1 MIHFLLTPNP
11 GNLVDTFHQIES
23 DEEETF
29 LDGDELEPEALDE
42 TFVPSKAVL
51 KAITKNCTRA
61 PSARILMRHHLV
73 SFHFIGLNWLITMNA
88 ITYWNYGVVGCQVE
102 LSMLGICCVPCRMC
116 GRSGIWAYRVHG
128 SRVDM

>member
-1 MIHFLLTPNP
+1 MIHFLLNPNP

-29 LDGDELEPEALDE
+29 PDGDELEPEALDE

-88 ITYWNYGVVGCQVE
+88 ISILELWINNYLHIFV
-102 LSMLGICCVPCRMC
+102 
-116 GRSGIWAYRVHG
+116 SG
-128 SRVDM
+128 